1 MSRFY
6 FLSMLLVS
14 TNLFSQYS
22 LNIAE
27 KQILNFPNVNEISIS
42 EIGNTMVTALE
53 EEVYNDGFFLSD
65 TVSWKALGAI
75 WQIVPSDFYYY
86 SSTSKGKFY
95 VSIDKCLNWQDAL
108 VRSSKQTFLGS
119 IFVFNK
125 DDKIRYGAFNQ
136 ASEIPAQMLGWH
148 KTSNNIKKD
157 LSNKKQIK
165 LISDK
170 SFKQEFIFGG
180 KVGSSAKFT
189 YREYIGN
196 LSRPSFT
203 QEVQYD
209 LNDGKVI
216 GFKGLKIEILETDN
230 LKIKYKVLSHF
241 VK

>member
-1 MSRFY
+1 MYRLF
-6 FLSMLLVS
+6 FLLMILVS

-22 LNIAE
+22 LNIPE
-27 KQILNFPNVNEISIS
+27 KQTLNFPSVNEITIS

-53 EEVYNDGFFLSD
+53 EEVFSDGFYLSD
-65 TVSWKALGAI
+65 TVSWKALGAV
-75 WQIVPSDFYYY
+75 WQIVPSDFYFF
-86 SSTSKGKFY
+86 SSTPKGKFY
-95 VSIDKCLNWQDAL
+95 VSINKCLNWQDAL
-108 VRSSKQTFLGS
+108 VKSSKQTYLGS

-125 DDKIRYGAFNQ
+125 EDKIRYGAFNT
-136 ASEIPAQMLGWH
+136 ASEIPAQLFGWL

-157 LSNKKQIK
+157 LSNKKQVK

-180 KVGSSAKFT
+180 KVGSSVKFT
-189 YREYIGN
+189 YREYSGN
-196 LSRPSFT
+196 LIRPSFT

-209 LNDGKVI
+209 LNDGRVI